1 MISNLSRRP
10 PARAAQRGVTL
21 LGLVV
26 WAILIGFFAYIAVR
40 ALPTVNEYFTIQ
52 SAVAKIAASAP
63 TTVGDARVAF
73 DRQKQIE
80 YSITSIA
87 GKDLEVTKEN
97 DRVVIAFAYEKEI
110 PIVGPVYLLLKYQ
123 GRSK

>member
-1 MISNLSRRP
+1 
-10 PARAAQRGVTL
+10 
-21 LGLVV
+21 
-26 WAILIGFFAYIAVR
+26 
-40 ALPTVNEYFTIQ
+40 
-52 SAVAKIAASAP
+52 VAKIAAAAP
-63 TTVGDARVAF
+63 ATVGDARAAF

-110 PIVGPVYLLLKYQ
+110 PIAGPVYLLLKYQ

>member
-1 MISNLSRRP
+1 MISNPSRRP
-10 PARAAQRGVTL
+10 PACAAQRGVTL

-26 WAILIGFFAYIAVR
+26 WAILIGFFGYIAVR
-40 ALPTVNEYFTIQ
+40 TLPTVNEYFTIQ

-63 TTVGDARVAF
+63 TTVGDARAAF

-110 PIVGPVYLLLKYQ
+110 PIAGPVYLLLKYQ